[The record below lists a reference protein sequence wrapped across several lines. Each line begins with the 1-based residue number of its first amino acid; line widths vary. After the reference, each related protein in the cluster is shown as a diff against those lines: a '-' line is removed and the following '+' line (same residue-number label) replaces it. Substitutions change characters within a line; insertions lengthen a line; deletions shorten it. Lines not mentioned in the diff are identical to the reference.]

1 MFIKSSIQSNDD
13 LNNQEFQFAGF
24 SSNSSTWL
32 PVNPNYKTLNL
43 ANEKEDENS
52 YYALYEKLSKLK
64 KSSHFKQ
71 ANLVTKVLDEYI
83 FAFAR

>member
-1 MFIKSSIQSNDD
+1 MYIKPSIHSIND

-32 PVNPNYKTLNL
+32 PVNENYKALNL
-43 ANEKEDENS
+43 ANEKKDKNS
-52 YYALYEKLSKLK
+52 YYTFYEKLSKLK
-64 KSSHFKQ
+64 KSSHFKH
-71 ANLVTKVLDEYI
+71 ASLVTKVLNETV

>member
-1 MFIKSSIQSNDD
+1 MFIKSSTQSNND
-13 LNNQEFQFAGF
+13 LNNQEYQFAGF
-24 SSNSSTWL
+24 SSNSRTWL

-43 ANEKEDENS
+43 ADEKKDKNS

-64 KSSHFKQ
+64 KSPHFKQ
-71 ANLVTKVLDEYI
+71 ANLVTKVLDEYV